1 MGPQCA
7 RCEEDCKP
15 GQELTEQGRFAL
27 SPSKFVKDRDA
38 VCGANG
44 VVIIFHYVVCVFTNG
59 NNFVNHSSHV
69 FLHILVTDNIAH
81 IIRLKLSLL
90 GVSIQESL
98 SRGWR
103 DGLVKGE

>member
-1 MGPQCA
+1 M
-7 RCEEDCKP
+7 CEKDCKP

-27 SPSKFVKDRDA
+27 SPPKFVKDRDA
-38 VCGANG
+38 VCGADG
-44 VVIIFHYVVCVFTNG
+44 VVISFHCVVCVFRN
-59 NNFVNHSSHV
+59 VNDFLNHPSRV

-81 IIRLKLSLL
+81 IIRLKLSSL

-103 DGLVKGE
+103 DGLVKGKYSSC